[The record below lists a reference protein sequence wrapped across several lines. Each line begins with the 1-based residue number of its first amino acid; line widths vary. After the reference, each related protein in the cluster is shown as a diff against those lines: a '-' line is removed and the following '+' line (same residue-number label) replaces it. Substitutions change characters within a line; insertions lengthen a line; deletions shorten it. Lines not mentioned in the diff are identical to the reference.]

1 MIEVL
6 PAHFLKSS
14 PDLNSCPDPKYPE
27 YAFIGRSN
35 VGKSSLINMLVGHK
49 KLAKTSGQPG
59 KTRTINHFLVE
70 QQWLLADLPGYGFAK
85 VSKKMREEFDQ
96 MIRQYCQHRENLVNL
111 FVLVDSRLE
120 PQKNDI
126 AFMQWLGENELPF
139 AIVMTKIDKLSS
151 SALQKNRAAYLRELK
166 KWWDEPPT
174 LLVSSAE
181 ARLGRTELLDFIHHW
196 NQTLKDHFPAGR

>member
-1 MIEVL
+1 M
-6 PAHFLKSS
+6 
-14 PDLNSCPDPKYPE
+14 
-27 YAFIGRSN
+27 
-35 VGKSSLINMLVGHK
+35 GKSSLINMLVGHK

-85 VSKKMREEFDQ
+85 VSKKMREEFDL

-111 FVLVDSRLE
+111 FVLVDSRHE

-126 AFMQWLGENELPF
+126 DFMQWLGENELPF
-139 AIVMTKIDKLSS
+139 TIVMTKIDKLSS
-151 SALQKNRAAYLRELK
+151 SALQKNRAAYLKELK
-166 KWWDEPPT
+166 KWWDEPPA
-174 LLVSSAE
+174 LFISSAE

-196 NQTLKDHFPAGR
+196 NQTLKDHFPAAR